1 MCRSIISL
9 SKIAYQMWGNNPCS
23 NRNSSGSGWGVVGD
37 RKGRRR
43 VGRNSKKR
51 GIGTKGGVYV
61 K

>member
-1 MCRSIISL
+1 
-9 SKIAYQMWGNNPCS
+9 MWGNNPCS

-51 GIGTKGGVYV
+51 EIGTKGGVFV